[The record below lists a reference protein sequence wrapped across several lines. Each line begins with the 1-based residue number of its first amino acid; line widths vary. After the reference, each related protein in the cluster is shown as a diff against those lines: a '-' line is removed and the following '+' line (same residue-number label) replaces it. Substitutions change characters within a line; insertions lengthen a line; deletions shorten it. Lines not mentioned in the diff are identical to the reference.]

1 MARPNDPSP
10 SEIREAIEM
19 VHLHHD
25 VLQGPAGEVGLV
37 AIVKNNNRALYD
49 EKEGLLPWK
58 REMQAFFY
66 KAMGAS
72 FLLSTLG
79 ALIGTL
85 VMWWLTFRQG
95 K

>member
-1 MARPNDPSP
+1 
-10 SEIREAIEM
+10 M
-19 VHLHHD
+19 VRAHHD
-25 VLQGPAGEVGLV
+25 VLQGPAGDIGLV
-37 AIVKNNNRALYD
+37 AIVKANYKTLHD
-49 EKEGLLPWK
+49 EKEGLVPWK
-58 REMQAFFY
+58 REMQAYFY

-85 VMWWLTFRQG
+85 IMWWLTFRQG